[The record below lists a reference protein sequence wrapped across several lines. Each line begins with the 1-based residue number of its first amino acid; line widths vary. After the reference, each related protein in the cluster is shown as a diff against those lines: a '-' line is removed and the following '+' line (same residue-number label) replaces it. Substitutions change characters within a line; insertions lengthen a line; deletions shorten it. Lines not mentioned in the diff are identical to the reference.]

1 MIAALS
7 LAMALQPGT
16 YALDVEIVTE
26 AKVPVLGLTRVH
38 TLSASLVTIEQ
49 VGDGWVQEQ
58 RTCAVVVRSRGPA
71 RTVMPDA
78 FVASLPVQRFAVDL
92 SAGRYR
98 ADPGP
103 STIGAA
109 PDGQSD
115 HAASSVGTRHIRRP
129 GTSKMAVTRK
139 PNARTLSLR
148 LP

>member
-58 RTCAVVVRSRGPA
+58 RTCAVVV
-71 RTVMPDA
+71 
-78 FVASLPVQRFAVDL
+78 F
-92 SAGRYR
+92 
-98 ADPGP
+98 
-103 STIGAA
+103 
-109 PDGQSD
+109 
-115 HAASSVGTRHIRRP
+115 
-129 GTSKMAVTRK
+129 
-139 PNARTLSLR
+139 
-148 LP
+148 